1 MRKVIQKIVALS
13 LAFVLAG
20 TTICGATA
28 HLTVNFREFFEKQEN
43 KEIVDAVFERTEWG
57 FLADQRFHDGS
68 FTKSNISTSS
78 YDHYTSEIITYFLEK
93 KNYNLDE
100 TYTHSKNPAYHSK
113 YPLANYVELMATMLE
128 CLNDPSL
135 APVVETGEISTYDGK
150 EDKLYYRYTEDIA
163 LAGVSC
169 GHEQTILTKEDSL
182 CYLIDRIVEI
192 ENTTPNRAL
201 NPDIMSND
209 IFLGVLIQ
217 SYIYPGY
224 NFHAENNKT
233 YSALWYSVDGAKA
246 YRENYLNKK
255 DTYISFVGGYDTFAD
270 KVMERYS
277 AVKCDLHKE
286 GDLLVGSGHIVV
298 DKH

>member
-1 MRKVIQKIVALS
+1 MKKVIQKSVALS
-13 LAFVLAG
+13 LAFVLAQ
-20 TTICGATA
+20 TTICSAA
-28 HLTVNFREFFEKQEN
+28 INFRDFFEKQEN
-43 KEIVDAVFERTEWG
+43 QEIVDAVFERTEWG

-68 FTKSNISTSS
+68 FTNSNISTSS
-78 YDHYTSEIITYFLEK
+78 YSHYISEIITYFLEK

-100 TYTHSKNPAYHSK
+100 TYTHSKNPAYHSR
-113 YPLANYVELMATMLE
+113 YPLANYIDLMATMLD
-128 CLNDPSL
+128 CLNDPSI
-135 APVVETGEISTYDGK
+135 APVIETGLGVSTYDEK
-150 EDKLYYRYTEDIA
+150 ENKPYYIHTEDIA
-163 LAGVSC
+163 LAGASC

-192 ENTTPNRAL
+192 ENTTPSRAL

-246 YRENYLNKK
+246 YREHYLNQE
-255 DTYISFVGGYDTFAD
+255 DTYVSFAGGYDTFAS

-286 GDLLVGSGHIVV
+286 DNLLVGSGHIVV